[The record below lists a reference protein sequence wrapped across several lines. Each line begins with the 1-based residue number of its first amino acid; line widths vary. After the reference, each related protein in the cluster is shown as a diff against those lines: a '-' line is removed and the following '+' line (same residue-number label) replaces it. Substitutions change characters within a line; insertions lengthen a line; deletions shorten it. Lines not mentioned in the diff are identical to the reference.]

1 MQKGFE
7 QKELDSAICEA
18 VRLHGHLGPF
28 LVIGVRMGY
37 VAKNLLN
44 SHAKGGVILHAILRI
59 PMVVPFSCAIDGVQV
74 TTHCTVG
81 NQRLSLKRWTGG
93 VRGSFTIGGSDNV
106 VDVQVR
112 RRVIEH
118 LKKRMLEGA
127 ANEELA
133 EEISQLPE
141 DELFVVSSNEPL
153 LQQLKNEETKKD
165 FKIAKNRLINKNLTL
180 CIVKGGKIL
189 FESRS
194 HGVASFLT
202 AVQEHKGNLERSC
215 VADKIVGK
223 AVALLCVHFKIG
235 AVYADTLSRPAKAMF
250 EKCSLHFEYGHLVE
264 NVLNAERTSLCPF
277 ERLVKNVLDPS
288 DAYEKLVNHGSMR
301 KSKPLR
307 MRGR

>member
-1 MQKGFE
+1 VQEGFG
-7 QKELDSAICEA
+7 QKELDSTMSEA

-28 LVIGVRMGY
+28 LVIGARMGNI
-37 VAKNLLN
+37 AKNLLKG
-44 SHAKGGVILHAILRI
+44 HAKGSVMLNATIRV
-59 PMVVPFSCAIDGVQV
+59 PFVVPFSCAIDGVQV

-81 NQRLSLKRWTGG
+81 NQRLSLKRWRGG
-93 VRGSFTIGGSDNV
+93 VRGSFTLEGSGKV
-106 VDVQVR
+106 VDVHVR

-118 LKKRMLEGA
+118 LKKRMSEGA

-133 EEISQLPE
+133 EEILQLPE
-141 DELFVVSSNEPL
+141 DELFVVSSTEPL
-153 LQQLKNEETKKD
+153 LHQLKNEETKKD
-165 FKIAKNRLINKNLTL
+165 LKIAKNRLINSNLTL
-180 CIVKGGKIL
+180 CIVKGGKTL

-202 AVQEHKGNLERSC
+202 AVQELKGNLEKSC

-235 AVYADTLSRPAKAMF
+235 AVYADTVSRPAKAMF

-277 ERLVKNVLDPS
+277 ERLVKNVLDPG

-301 KSKPLR
+301 KAKPLR

>member
-1 MQKGFE
+1 MQEGFG
-7 QKELDSAICEA
+7 QKELDSTMSEA

-28 LVIGVRMGY
+28 LVIGARMGNI
-37 VAKNLLN
+37 AKILLKG
-44 SHAKGGVILHAILRI
+44 HAKGSVMLNATIRV
-59 PMVVPFSCAIDGVQV
+59 PFVVPFSCAIDGVQV

-81 NQRLSLKRWTGG
+81 NQRLSLKSWKGG
-93 VRGSFTIGGSDNV
+93 IHGSFTVGGSGKV
-106 VDVQVR
+106 VDVHVR

-118 LKKRMLEGA
+118 LKKRMSEGA

-133 EEISQLPE
+133 EEILQLPE
-141 DELFVVSSNEPL
+141 DELFVVSSTEPL
-153 LQQLKNEETKKD
+153 LHQLKNEETKKD
-165 FKIAKNRLINKNLTL
+165 LKIAKNRLINSNLTL
-180 CIVKGGKIL
+180 CIVKGGKTL

-202 AVQEHKGNLERSC
+202 AVQELKGNLEKSC

-235 AVYADTLSRPAKAMF
+235 AVYADTVSRPAKAMF

-277 ERLVKNVLDPS
+277 ERLVKNVLDPG

-301 KSKPLR
+301 KAKPLR
-307 MRGR
+307 VRGR

>member
-28 LVIGVRMGY
+28 LIIGARMGHI
-37 VAKNLLN
+37 AKNLLN

-74 TTHCTVG
+74 TTRCTVG
-81 NQRLSLKRWTGG
+81 NQRLSLKNWRGG
-93 VRGSFTIGGSDNV
+93 VRGSFTIGGSDKV
-106 VDVQVR
+106 VDVHVR

-133 EEISQLPE
+133 EEILQLPE
-141 DELFVVSSNEPL
+141 DKLFVVSSNEPL
-153 LQQLKNEETKKD
+153 LDQLKNEETRKD
-165 FKIAKNRLINKNLTL
+165 FKIARNRLIDENLTL

-189 FESRS
+189 FESKS
-194 HGVASFLT
+194 HGVTSFLT
-202 AVQEHKGNLERSC
+202 AVQELKGNLEKSC

-223 AVALLCVHFKIG
+223 AVALLCVHFKVG
-235 AVYADTLSRPAKAMF
+235 AVYADTLSRPAKAIF
-250 EKCSLHFEYGHLVE
+250 EKCSLHFEYDRLVE
-264 NVLNAERTSLCPF
+264 NVLDPERTSLCPF
-277 ERLVKNVLDPS
+277 ERLVKNVLDPG
-288 DAYEKLVNHGSMR
+288 DAYEKLVNHCSTR